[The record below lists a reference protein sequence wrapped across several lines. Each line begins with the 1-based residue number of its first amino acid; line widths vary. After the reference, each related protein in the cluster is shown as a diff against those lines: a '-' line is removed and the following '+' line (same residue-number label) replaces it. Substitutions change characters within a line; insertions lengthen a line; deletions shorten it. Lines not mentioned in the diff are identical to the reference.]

1 MRRDALFQLASH
13 SSSLSCRS
21 PGFHARVGLIPEI
34 PALVIDAHRCH
45 IVGRKWNF
53 LVSADLDDAAFA
65 YSHLLENSSILEL
78 HGNDMIAET
87 GLFRV
92 FQMFRT
98 PTGNGYQPFHCNPPA
113 EVESITGSRIV
124 RYGDGPV
131 HPAEAKDKRTHF
143 RNRELPT
150 RRSGFTRR
158 RFTLASFDYLGGRD
172 LPRPSKSTWSRDK
185 SPAPTVARAKL
196 PASIASGN
204 S

>member
-1 MRRDALFQLASH
+1 MGRADSLFRHASH

-21 PGFHARVGLIPEI
+21 PAFRACVGLVSEI

-65 YSHLLENSSILEL
+65 YSHLLENSSILEV
-78 HGNDMIAET
+78 HGNDLIAET

-124 RYGDGPV
+124 RYGGEPV
-131 HPAEAKDKRTHF
+131 YP
-143 RNRELPT
+143 
-150 RRSGFTRR
+150 
-158 RFTLASFDYLGGRD
+158 GRD
-172 LPRPSKSTWSRDK
+172 EEYANTFASG
-185 SPAPTVARAKL
+185 L
-196 PASIASGN
+196 PAVNPAKESPKID
-204 S
+204 